1 MDVFSFWFIL
11 ASYSVKAFAQQCK
24 LTQRSEHGLVLLDH
38 VFKSFTVDRLASC
51 YIVCNSQPACQS
63 LNFRLS
69 DKTCQ
74 FNKETKTSCPA
85 SLKQNEGFIYSDN
98 PDRGENILKTLW
110 FFFIGA
116 CLLKSI
122 WLHFFHGSAI
132 VLSRKLLLT
141 SKLLF
146 LVTRTNEEIGRY
158 NFRGIGYVTSPLNS
172 KFSRIRN

>member
-38 VFKSFTVDRLASC
+38 VFKSFTVDRLVSC
-51 YIVCNSQPACQS
+51 YIACNSQPACQS

-85 SLKQNEGFIYSDN
+85 SLKQNEGFIYADN
-98 PDRGENILKTLW
+98 PDRGENILRTNLFPGYFDNRRNWKTKRQGNYNTKNTIQRLYLNT
-110 FFFIGA
+110 I
-116 CLLKSI
+116 
-122 WLHFFHGSAI
+122 I
-132 VLSRKLLLT
+132 VKATTRVE
-141 SKLLF
+141 
-146 LVTRTNEEIGRY
+146 LVT
-158 NFRGIGYVTSPLNS
+158 
-172 KFSRIRN
+172 

>member
-51 YIVCNSQPACQS
+51 YIACNSQPACQS

-85 SLKQNEGFIYSDN
+85 SLKQNEGFIYADN
-98 PDRGENILKTLW
+98 PDRGENILRINFFPGYFDNRRNWKT
-110 FFFIGA
+110 
-116 CLLKSI
+116 
-122 WLHFFHGSAI
+122 
-132 VLSRKLLLT
+132 
-141 SKLLF
+141 
-146 LVTRTNEEIGRY
+146 
-158 NFRGIGYVTSPLNS
+158 
-172 KFSRIRN
+172 